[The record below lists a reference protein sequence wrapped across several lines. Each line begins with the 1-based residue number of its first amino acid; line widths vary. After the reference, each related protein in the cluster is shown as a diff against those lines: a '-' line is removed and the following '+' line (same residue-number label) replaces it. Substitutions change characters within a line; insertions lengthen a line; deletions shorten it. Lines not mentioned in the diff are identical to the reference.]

1 MKKTLLAALLCISV
15 AMASFASG
23 TSDSGAKRSDGK
35 RQSLLLWLP
44 PLSSGKSLDMQFW
57 TETLKPWADAN
68 NCNLTIE
75 ITPWGGYEEKYLT
88 GFAAGEGPDVGYMYL
103 EIFNDFI
110 EMGTLADIAPYF
122 TQKEKDNYIYW
133 KQGNMKGAQY
143 ALPFVV
149 GNPRVPFF
157 NTDIL
162 KKAGWNTLP
171 QTWDELI
178 QCALDVKK
186 LNLPGVMPIAME
198 WADSSIGALNNI
210 FYPYLWQAGGEIYN
224 KEGNRVALMDNDAA
238 VRVAQFLHDLRF
250 KYDVLPKESLSLN
263 TSSVRTLFTQGKIA
277 IASMDAKSA
286 NALRQS
292 GVNWT
297 YLPSFKDKTKAIW
310 VASDALIMSKAC
322 KNKELAASL
331 MKFITSKETMTLFH
345 TQIAA
350 FPAITRDEGYNA
362 DPAFKSLFDNESKY
376 FRTLPVAEGA
386 FKVMDNLFKNLQLM
400 MLGDISPEK
409 AISNTVDYSK
419 SVISK

>member
-1 MKKTLLAALLCISV
+1 MKKILLAALLCMSV
-15 AMASFASG
+15 AMMLFAAG
-23 TSDSGAKRSDGK
+23 ASDSSSKKQDGQK
-35 RQSLLLWLP
+35 QSLLLWLP
-44 PLSSGKSLDMQFW
+44 PFASGDALDMEFW
-57 TETLKPWADAN
+57 SKELKPWADAN
-68 NCNLTIE
+68 NCTLNIE

-88 GFAAGEGPDVGYMYL
+88 GFASGEGPDVGYMYL
-103 EIFNDFI
+103 EMFNDFI
-110 EMGTLADIAPYF
+110 EMGTLADIDAYF
-122 TQKEKDNYIYW
+122 TKAEKDNYIYW
-133 KQGNMKGAQY
+133 KQGNMKGGQY

-149 GNPRVPFF
+149 GNPRLPFF
-157 NTDIL
+157 NMDIL
-162 KKAGWNTLP
+162 KKAGWDKPP
-171 QTWDELI
+171 QTWQELVK
-178 QCALDVKK
+178 CAQDVKK

-198 WADSSIGALNNI
+198 WADPAIGALNNI

-238 VRVAQFLHDLRF
+238 VRVARFLYDLRF
-250 KYDVLPKESLSLN
+250 KYDVLPKESLALDGN
-263 TSSVRTLFTQGKIA
+263 SVRNLFVQGKVA

-297 YLPSFKDKTKAIW
+297 YLPSFKDKTKAVW

-362 DPAFKSLFDNESKY
+362 DPAFKDLFDNESQY

-386 FKVMDNLFKNLQLM
+386 FKVMDNLLKNLQLM